1 MQRKQGNKGDIYYH
15 STESTR
21 EWVNPGAIPTFRK
34 MFAEMESMNKRLDR
48 IESSLVKF
56 ADTHALS
63 NDGTLESVLEALMNE
78 VQLIKAGKQ
87 YVAVQLENGY
97 ITKYIKPSLILE
109 EKYVEGLN
117 LNNQCYKIEEG
128 FIKLDEVKLNE
139 MEEI

>member
-1 MQRKQGNKGDIYYH
+1 MQRKTGNKGDIYYH
-15 STESTR
+15 STETAR

-63 NDGTLESVLEALMNE
+63 NDGSLESVLEALMNE
-78 VQLIKAGKQ
+78 VQIVQAGKA
-87 YVAVQLENGY
+87 YVAVQTSDGY
-97 ITKYIKPSLILE
+97 ITNSIQADVILE
-109 EKYVEGLN
+109 NNNLPKD
-117 LNNQCYKIEEG
+117 LNNHCYKIEGG
-128 FIKLDEVKLNE
+128 FVVLDKNKLND